1 MKGFLFRLSNV
12 LLGALVVLAMLPV
25 LNARAQ
31 GAAPLAGPTVGR
43 TPETVQAADKQGKE
57 DREVL
62 AALEAQRREMNQELR
77 QIKRELARLRA
88 SRDRV
93 SLHDVVSGV
102 GYIVG
107 LFGVAAFVA
116 SRKNASKSPGGTA
129 DDAP

>member
-1 MKGFLFRLSNV
+1 MNGSSLRQMGV
-12 LLGALVVLAMLPV
+12 LLGALAVLAVFP
-25 LNARAQ
+25 AWAAGGQ

-43 TPETVQAADKQGKE
+43 AAETVQAAHKQGKE
-57 DREVL
+57 HQEVL

-93 SLHDVVSGV
+93 SLHDVVSGI

-107 LFGVAAFVA
+107 LFGAAAFVA
-116 SRKNASKSPGGTA
+116 SRKNASNGPGGTT
-129 DDAP
+129 DGAP